1 MPLLTL
7 GACWAQA
14 GDAYPTRFVGAS
26 VFKGEEFIGLND
38 AANHF
43 HATWCSA
50 CRLSRSHASVRCSA
64 KRSRRYRRSRKTD
77 DLDLQVDQSSSKRNV
92 ADASSSTVENAPSVD
107 VSANNSSSNSTT
119 SISSRGTVLQACAV
133 TSGFMV
139 ALGAIIREASHV
151 AFMQG
156 LPVIDCTKGISFG
169 FETWHLELVTGLVIL
184 ISSCRYLLLRT
195 WPDFAESSE
204 AANRQVLT
212 SLEPVD
218 YLVVSFLPG
227 ISEELLFRGTLLPLS
242 GNNWNSVLLVA
253 ALFGILHLGSG
264 RKYSFAI
271 WASFVGLMYGS
282 ATMISSSIVV
292 PMLSHSLNNLVG
304 GMIWRY
310 SKSGLSQ

>member
-7 GACWAQA
+7 DACWAQA
-14 GDAYPTRFVGAS
+14 GDASPTRFIGAS

-38 AANHF
+38 TANHC
-43 HATWCSA
+43 HATWCSV
-50 CRLSRSHASVRCSA
+50 CRVSTSRALVRCSA
-64 KRSRRYRRSRKTD
+64 KRSRRYRRPQKIV
-77 DLDLQVDQSSSKRNV
+77 DLDLQVDQSSSKTNV
-92 ADASSSTVENAPSVD
+92 ADRSSSTVEDAPSVD
-107 VSANNSSSNSTT
+107 VSSNNSSANSTM

-151 AFMQG
+151 AFMEG
-156 LPVIDCTKGISFG
+156 LTVIDCTKAISFS

-195 WPDFAESSE
+195 WPEFAESSE

-227 ISEELLFRGTLLPLS
+227 IGEELLFRGTLLPLS
-242 GNNWNSVLLVA
+242 RNNWNSVLLVA

-304 GMIWRY
+304 GMIWQY
-310 SKSGLSQ
+310 LKSESSE

>member
-7 GACWAQA
+7 DACWAQA
-14 GDAYPTRFVGAS
+14 GGTSPTRFIGAS

-38 AANHF
+38 ATKHF
-43 HATWCSA
+43 HATCCRA
-50 CRLSRSHASVRCSA
+50 CRVSMSRGSVRCSV
-64 KRSRRYRRSRKTD
+64 KRSRYRRPQKSV
-77 DLDLQVDQSSSKRNV
+77 DLDLKVDQSSSNTNV
-92 ADASSSTVENAPSVD
+92 TDGSSSTVENAPSID
-107 VSANNSSSNSTT
+107 VSSNSSSMNSTT
-119 SISSRGTVLQACAV
+119 SISSRSTVLQACTV
-133 TSGFMV
+133 TSGLMV

-151 AFMQG
+151 AFMEG
-156 LPVIDCTKGISFG
+156 LPVIDCTKEISFG

-227 ISEELLFRGTLLPLS
+227 ISEELLFRGTLLPLT
-242 GNNWNSVLLVA
+242 GNNWTSVLLVA

-264 RKYSFAI
+264 RKFSFAI
-271 WASFVGLMYGS
+271 WATFVGLMYGS
-282 ATMISSSIVV
+282 ATVVSSSIVV

-310 SKSGLSQ
+310 SKSESLW